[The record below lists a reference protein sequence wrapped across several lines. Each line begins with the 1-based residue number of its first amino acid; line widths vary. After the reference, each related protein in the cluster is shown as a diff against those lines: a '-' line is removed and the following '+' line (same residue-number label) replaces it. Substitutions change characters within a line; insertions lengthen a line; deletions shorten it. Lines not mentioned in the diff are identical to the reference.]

1 MDTIRARQIMQSGDA
16 VQVLHRGSPVWIEK
30 VMDNNTAEITYLGTE
45 KNDRR
50 EVVPVYLLV
59 ENKPV

>member
-1 MDTIRARQIMQSGDA
+1 MDVTRARQILQSRES
-16 VQVLHRGSPVWIEK
+16 VQVFHRGSPIWIER
-30 VMDNNTAEITYLGTE
+30 VMENNTAEISYPDDN
-45 KNDRR
+45 KK